1 MADQYLKIMDN
12 AIKYHQSRGHILIV
26 QVLKGVLK
34 RMTKLSTKEKT

>member
-1 MADQYLKIMDN
+1 MADQYLKIINN

-34 RMTKLSTKEKT
+34 RMAELSIKEKT